1 MNIGFHEYK
10 KIYDYE
16 KEIHVLHVGELEEH
30 KPIQKEYK
38 VQTCQRS
45 ICDTG
50 YLLLMSSFIVMFFYV
65 CL

>member
-1 MNIGFHEYK
+1 MNIRFHEYK

-30 KPIQKEYK
+30 KPLQKDK

-45 ICDTG
+45 ICDT
-50 YLLLMSSFIVMFFYV
+50 YFWCLALL
-65 CL
+65 

>member
-1 MNIGFHEYK
+1 MWSKFVEMNIRFHEYK

-30 KPIQKEYK
+30 KPLQKDK

-45 ICDTG
+45 ICDT
-50 YLLLMSSFIVMFFYV
+50 YFWCLALL
-65 CL
+65 